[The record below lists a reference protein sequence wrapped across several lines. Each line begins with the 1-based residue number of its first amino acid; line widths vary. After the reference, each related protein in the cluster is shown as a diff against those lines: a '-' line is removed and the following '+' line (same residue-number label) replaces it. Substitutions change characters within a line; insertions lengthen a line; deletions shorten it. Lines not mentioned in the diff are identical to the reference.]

1 MSNEECQRTDH
12 FLGQIIFNKYKIL
25 KRLGKGG
32 FGLIFLVEYQNKL
45 YAMKLENIKNGYF
58 ILNKEIHLMIHLYG
72 PRIPF
77 AKSFGQCGYYNVLVM
92 ELLGKSLMELMSFLP
107 KKKMSI
113 SCVCKLSYQML
124 QILEYIHSKSF
135 LHRDIKPD
143 NFIMGIGP
151 NSKFLY
157 MIDFGCAK
165 AYRDPNTLA
174 HYPKEK
180 GKGITG
186 TTIFA
191 SINTLSGYTQ
201 SRRDDLESLG
211 YVIIY
216 ISKGTLPWANIQ
228 KDTKDKLNKKI
239 LKIKMNTKP
248 DKLCLGLPYQF
259 EEYIKYVRNMTYEQE
274 PDYNYLRNLFL
285 NALESNGG
293 KMDFCY
299 DWDNRVNNIALTYQ
313 KIISDNNNLNVPGEN
328 QTQNNFFPNNEKIF
342 NDDNTLKNN
351 YNNQKQI
358 ALQNNI
364 FSQNEINESGIDPFP
379 LDNMDDLDYNGL
391 NNRNITKNNG
401 IPIPNKR
408 VKGAG
413 HCECCSIM

>member
-1 MSNEECQRTDH
+1 MSNENGQRIDP

-25 KRLGKGG
+25 KRLGKGA
-32 FGLIFLVEYQNKL
+32 FGAIFLVEYQNKL
-45 YAMKLENIKNGYF
+45 YAMKLENTKKGYY
-58 ILNKEIHLMIHLYG
+58 ILDKEIHLMNHLYG

-77 AKSFGQCGYYNVLVM
+77 VKSFGQCGYYNVLVM
-92 ELLGKSLMELMSFLP
+92 ELLGKSLEELMTILP
-107 KKKMSI
+107 TKKMSI
-113 SCVCKLSYQML
+113 PCVCKLSYQML
-124 QILEYIHSKSF
+124 QILEHIHSKSF
-135 LHRDIKPD
+135 LHRDVKPD

-157 MIDFGCAK
+157 MIDFGFAK
-165 AYRDPNTLA
+165 TYRDPNTLA
-174 HYPKEK
+174 HHPMQK
-180 GKGITG
+180 GAGITG
-186 TTIFA
+186 TARFA

-211 YVIIY
+211 YVIVY

-228 KDTKDKLNKKI
+228 KDTKDELYNKI
-239 LKIKMNTKP
+239 LEVKINTSP

-285 NALESNGG
+285 NTLENNGG

-299 DWDNRVNNIALTYQ
+299 DWDDRVNNVNLTYQ
-313 KIISDNNNLNVPGEN
+313 KIIMENNNINPAREN
-328 QTQNNFFPNNEKIF
+328 QIRNNFVPNIEKIF

-351 YNNQKQI
+351 YNNQRQI
-358 ALQNNI
+358 ALQNKI
-364 FSQNEINESGIDPFP
+364 FSQDEINESGIEPFP
-379 LDNMDDLDYNGL
+379 MDNMDDFDF
-391 NNRNITKNNG
+391 NRLHSRNMVMNNG
-401 IPIPNKR
+401 IPIHNRR

-413 HCECCSIM
+413 NCECCSIM